1 MVLFSLVS
9 QMNTMSMI
17 GFIPHVPASTP
28 ALQKES
34 TALSPQSTGTMKW
47 EGKKGD
53 DSSTLQLANGA
64 FPSQL
69 FRTNIWTHIPIWCMI
84 FPSGFVIVIFFILM
98 LLLLATMAEKW
109 PWPRNQIWQLN
120 FQQLYVL
127 WVFPFLFKMIDWDL
141 KGREKKRE
149 GRSISS
155 NFPSTGLLHKWP
167 KGMRMN
173 QKKTRSLEV
182 HQGLMCGHQVPLS
195 LGHFPLQFQE
205 CYQWTELEMEPQALY
220 LSSNTEREVA

>member
-1 MVLFSLVS
+1 MSLLPPQLYRRRAQRSLLKARAPWNGRGRRVMTVAPYNLQTVHFLLNFSGQIFGHIYPFGVWFFPQVLL
-9 QMNTMSMI
+9 
-17 GFIPHVPASTP
+17 
-28 ALQKES
+28 L
-34 TALSPQSTGTMKW
+34 
-47 EGKKGD
+47 
-53 DSSTLQLANGA
+53 
-64 FPSQL
+64 L
-69 FRTNIWTHIPIWCMI
+69 F
-84 FPSGFVIVIFFILM
+84 FFILM